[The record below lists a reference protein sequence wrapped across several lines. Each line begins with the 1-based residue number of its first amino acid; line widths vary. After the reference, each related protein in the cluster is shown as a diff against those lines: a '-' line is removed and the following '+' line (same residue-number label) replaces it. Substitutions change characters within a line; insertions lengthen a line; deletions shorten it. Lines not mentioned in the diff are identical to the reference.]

1 MPARMRIA
9 AILSAI
15 LLAPALLCAQDTQS
29 QTDASSQ
36 PPGPH
41 LKLVYRTLQIG
52 ADGKMVSSHSY
63 STIVVANTGT
73 RFAVPNSQQ
82 RQSSDCTGN
91 PSGGNTQY
99 QYQDVGTNIDTYG
112 AKLGGNQLTLGPT
125 VDPERGGE
133 EVTSRPKRQSPS
145 GRPAIEMAVRCDRD
159 VGRPTVIFTSDN
171 PSDTGKNRIR
181 THRHRNQAAVALL
194 LEPKFRNGAHAEHS
208 QQKPAKSPQPEL
220 LALK

>member
-1 MPARMRIA
+1 MPARTRIA
-9 AILSAI
+9 AILSSM

-36 PPGPH
+36 PTGPH

-63 STIVVANTGT
+63 STIVVANTGHASPSQI
-73 RFAVPNSQQ
+73 RSNDRVPIAM
-82 RQSSDCTGN
+82 GN

-112 AKLGGNQLTLGPT
+112 VKLGGNQLTLGLS
-125 VDPERGGE
+125 VSLN
-133 EVTSRPKRQSPS
+133 EVAKNDVATEKTIFAPVVRQLKWESNV
-145 GRPAIEMAVRCDRD
+145 IVT

-171 PSDTGKNRIR
+171 PSDTGKTELELTATEIR
-181 THRHRNQAAVALL
+181 CT
-194 LEPKFRNGAHAEHS
+194 
-208 QQKPAKSPQPEL
+208 
-220 LALK
+220 